1 MQYVAFLGILLLGA
15 MSPGPDFV
23 VVTRHAVFSGRS
35 VGVACALGI
44 GVGVFGWT
52 LAVALGVAGVL
63 AASAEVFAVIKLL
76 GAAYLVYLGARAL
89 IAARRGAYQQL
100 GERSEGTVGMA
111 AGMRDGLLTNL
122 FNPKVAVFYLALL
135 PQFLPTGA
143 TAWQTV
149 LLATAAAA
157 VTASWFALLAVVI
170 GALRRFLTSIRV
182 RRIMDAVFGALLVA
196 LGVRIA
202 ALA

>member
-15 MSPGPDFV
+15 MSPGPDFF
-23 VVTRHAVFSGRS
+23 VVTRHSVVSGRS

-44 GVGVFGWT
+44 GLGVFAWT
-52 LAVALGVAGVL
+52 LAVALGVAGLL
-63 AASAEVFAVIKLL
+63 ATSAEVFGVIKLL

-100 GERSEGTVGMA
+100 GDGSAGRVGMA
-111 AGMRDGLLTNL
+111 TGLRDGLLTNL

-135 PQFLPTGA
+135 PQFLPAGA

-196 LGVRIA
+196 LGVRVA